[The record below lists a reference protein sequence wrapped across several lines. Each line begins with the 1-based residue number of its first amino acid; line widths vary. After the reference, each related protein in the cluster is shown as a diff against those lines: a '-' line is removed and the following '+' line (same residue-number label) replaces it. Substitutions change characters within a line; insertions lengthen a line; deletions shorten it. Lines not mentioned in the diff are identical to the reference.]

1 MQKQKENKENDYRE
15 EIYRTEKNYLR
26 RKKLHIIKDDIYIV
40 PDNVL
45 SALFIINLLT
55 RTITL

>member
-15 EIYRTEKNYLR
+15 EIYRTEKNRLR
-26 RKKLHIIKDDIYIV
+26 RKKLHIIKDGIYIV